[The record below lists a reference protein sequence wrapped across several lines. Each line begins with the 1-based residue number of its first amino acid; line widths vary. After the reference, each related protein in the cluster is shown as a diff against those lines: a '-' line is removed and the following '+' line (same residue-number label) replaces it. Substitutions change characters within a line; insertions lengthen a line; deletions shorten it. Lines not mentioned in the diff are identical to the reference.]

1 VEESDGERIRRVMGP
16 TVLAASV
23 FTATLRDACQVEK
36 PEEAER
42 AIPRM
47 KS

>member
-1 VEESDGERIRRVMGP
+1 MGL

-23 FTATLRDACQVEK
+23 FTATLRDARPVEK

-42 AIPRM
+42 AIPQM
-47 KS
+47 KQSISLYLTQI